1 MSASSSVAPG
11 RLASALQESLTT
23 VVRLRAERQPISD
36 AASFRAQITQL
47 LARAE
52 QDALA
57 MGFTTQDARLA
68 LFAVVAFL
76 DESEV
81 RLGIGG
87 DLANCAMQQLKC
99 CSAQNARYGSSYEKD
114 CAPPRTTACNRGAE
128 RWHAHR

>member
-1 MSASSSVAPG
+1 MSASSSVAQG

-76 DESEV
+76 DESV
-81 RLGIGG
+81 LTCTAVG
-87 DLANCAMQQLKC
+87 
-99 CSAQNARYGSSYEKD
+99 
-114 CAPPRTTACNRGAE
+114 TTVIPKEHQRFP
-128 RWHAHR
+128 H